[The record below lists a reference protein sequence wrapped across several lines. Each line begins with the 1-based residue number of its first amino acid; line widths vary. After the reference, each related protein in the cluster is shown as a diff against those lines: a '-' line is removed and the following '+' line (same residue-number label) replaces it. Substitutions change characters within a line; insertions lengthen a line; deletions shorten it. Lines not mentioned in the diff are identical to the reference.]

1 MRRKHFSKPRDSPR
15 WPSSHSQRTSSSEGV
30 GAVDESRDFLLGM
43 GMVRGLVGFA
53 GADAHDKVIEAV
65 RSSLSERYEPGVG
78 VRLGAGALLVTA
90 LT

>member
-1 MRRKHFSKPRDSPR
+1 M
-15 WPSSHSQRTSSSEGV
+15 
-30 GAVDESRDFLLGM
+30 DFLLGM

-53 GADAHDKVIEAV
+53 GADAHDKVIEAI